1 MNCRNLNNSYEFFRF
16 YTLDHYRGFKIPE
29 DDRFARFTL
38 WWDAVKELASFKA
51 TLPKP
56 DQDLL
61 QSYKR
66 YATGAAESKVAD
78 AIRSNTS
85 LP

>member
-1 MNCRNLNNSYEFFRF
+1 MNCRNLNNFCKFLRF
-16 YTLDHYRGFKIPE
+16 YVLDHYQRLKIPE
-29 DDRFARFTL
+29 DHRFARLRL
-38 WWDAVKELASFKA
+38 WWDAVKESASFKA